1 MLSDRS
7 EPKESSSSVVVGY
20 CKGDYVQYQVSFTTY
35 GIKSGSVQVRKG
47 TVLRRIQWKY
57 RDQILESLK
66 TYNLEVFYF
75 YGKNTTRV

>member
-47 TVLRRIQWKY
+47 TVRERNGSATNSVEVQ
-57 RDQILESLK
+57 RP
-66 TYNLEVFYF
+66 NLGIF
-75 YGKNTTRV
+75 KNL